1 MSDTVDP
8 PPTPPA
14 ARPVDPGSLLRSKNY
29 RVLLVLASVIG
40 VVVSVASWG
49 FLELIHYT
57 QQWVYKELPGDLG
70 FGKVPVWWPLP
81 VLAVAGV
88 LVAFAIIRLPG
99 TGGHQPADG
108 VKAGG
113 GPTQPIELPG
123 VVLAALASVGLGM
136 VLGPEAPLIGLGTGL
151 AVFAVRRARKD
162 APDQVVALMAAAA
175 SFAAISSLFGSPIV
189 GAIIIIEAA
198 GLGGPTLPVILL
210 PGLLAAGIGSLVFIG
225 MGSLTGLSTSAYAI
239 PPLSLPA
246 YHEPTVSAFVWTI
259 VLAIVVA
266 VVVFVIVQLGKQA
279 QEVVSRRPWV
289 VIPVAALVVGGLAI
303 AFGQITGKPAD
314 LVLFSGQDGMG
325 QVVNQAATLSV
336 STLVL
341 LILFKGL
348 AYAISLGS
356 ARGGPTFPA
365 MFLGIVG
372 GLLASHVG
380 FAETPAVAALM
391 GAATVSVLGLPLS
404 SVILAMV
411 VSQAGLSTAPL
422 IIVAVAVAYIT
433 VRVLDARRDA
443 RAGIPAPTFGGDGK
457 AAPAAITKPGQT
469 AAVG

>member
-1 MSDTVDP
+1 M
-8 PPTPPA
+8 
-14 ARPVDPGSLLRSKNY
+14 
-29 RVLLVLASVIG
+29 
-40 VVVSVASWG
+40 
-49 FLELIHYT
+49 
-57 QQWVYKELPGDLG
+57 
-70 FGKVPVWWPLP
+70 
-81 VLAVAGV
+81 
-88 LVAFAIIRLPG
+88 
-99 TGGHQPADG
+99 
-108 VKAGG
+108 
-113 GPTQPIELPG
+113 
-123 VVLAALASVGLGM
+123 
-136 VLGPEAPLIGLGTGL
+136 
-151 AVFAVRRARKD
+151 
-162 APDQVVALMAAAA
+162 
-175 SFAAISSLFGSPIV
+175 
-189 GAIIIIEAA
+189 
-198 GLGGPTLPVILL
+198 
-210 PGLLAAGIGSLVFIG
+210 
-225 MGSLTGLSTSAYAI
+225 
-239 PPLSLPA
+239 
-246 YHEPTVSAFVWTI
+246 SAFVWTI

-266 VVVFVIVQLGKQA
+266 VVVFLIVQIGKQA

-325 QVVNQAATLSV
+325 QVVDQAATLSV

-411 VSQAGLSTAPL
+411 ISQAGLSTAPL

-457 AAPAAITKPGQT
+457 AAPRRSPSPVRPRPSGSSTPCSGPRSSKQTVPRLSSRRVGGAPIIRRNSATGQCSCSRCRWWCS
-469 AAVG
+469 

>member
-1 MSDTVDP
+1 M
-8 PPTPPA
+8 
-14 ARPVDPGSLLRSKNY
+14 
-29 RVLLVLASVIG
+29 
-40 VVVSVASWG
+40 
-49 FLELIHYT
+49 FL
-57 QQWVYKELPGDLG
+57 
-70 FGKVPVWWPLP
+70 
-81 VLAVAGV
+81 
-88 LVAFAIIRLPG
+88 
-99 TGGHQPADG
+99 
-108 VKAGG
+108 
-113 GPTQPIELPG
+113 
-123 VVLAALASVGLGM
+123 
-136 VLGPEAPLIGLGTGL
+136 
-151 AVFAVRRARKD
+151 
-162 APDQVVALMAAAA
+162 
-175 SFAAISSLFGSPIV
+175 
-189 GAIIIIEAA
+189 
-198 GLGGPTLPVILL
+198 
-210 PGLLAAGIGSLVFIG
+210 
-225 MGSLTGLSTSAYAI
+225 
-239 PPLSLPA
+239 
-246 YHEPTVSAFVWTI
+246 
-259 VLAIVVA
+259 
-266 VVVFVIVQLGKQA
+266 IVQIGKQA

-348 AYAISLGS
+348 AYAISMGS
-356 ARGGPTFPA
+356 GRGGPTFPA
-365 MFLGIVG
+365 MFLGIVA